1 MLPKVIIAL
10 AVAFPAISA
19 AAATINKRIIG
30 GEDAK
35 EGEFP
40 PMVRIYMGGESCGGV
55 LINKYSVLTAAH
67 CVEGTGK
74 YTVVKAGVA
83 DTAKDGWYSGI
94 RGAIIHPD
102 YHFDGLYALHD
113 IGLVFL
119 KEGFDESE
127 TIGHASLPQNG
138 SYPEDTSEA
147 IALGWGLKDFT
158 KFRYSAS
165 DLDKLSKVVLP
176 IRPRQDCWNRVL
188 DAGQTGADTI
198 VCAGGNGKNPC
209 RNDSGGPLISKKG
222 QVIGIA
228 SFVIEDEGGN
238 WCNLEPSVFTRVSS
252 YLAWINENIEKEPFV
267 SPSTEEQPSV
277 AVPTPTIPTSVPT
290 VSNFPEALEEI
301 IKEFCD
307 RRGLG
312 SDGSCQP
319 VGKYCL
325 MNGRNDGYASLDACA
340 DAFKEAG
347 LLH

>member
-40 PMVRIYMGGESCGGV
+40 PMVRIYLGAQSCGGV

-67 CVEGTGK
+67 CVQ
-74 YTVVKAGVA
+74 V
-83 DTAKDGWYSGI
+83 DTAKDGESSGI
-94 RGAIIHPD
+94 RGTKIHPD
-102 YHFDGLYALHD
+102 YHFYGLYALHD

-138 SYPEDTSEA
+138 SYPEVTSEA
-147 IALGWGLKDFT
+147 IALGWGMQDFT
-158 KFRYSAS
+158 EF
-165 DLDKLSKVVLP
+165 DNPPPPLDKLSKVVLP

-188 DAGQTGADTI
+188 DAGQTGTDTI

-209 RNDSGGPLISKKG
+209 SNDSGGPLISKQG

-228 SFVIEDEGGN
+228 SFVIEDKGGN

-290 VSNFPEALEEI
+290 VSNFPEAFEEM
-301 IKEFCD
+301 IKELCD

-312 SDGSCQP
+312 SDGSCLP